1 MSRWIE
7 KNILVRPCNS
17 FLFSD
22 RFARSIISNKDVLLY
37 QSINKHKEG
46 LSSNVLFFLALVW
59 FVLATGLALQGDQD
73 GKTSMQIM
81 EAFGILKHQGNDR
94 ADISIDL
101 TSRRLNITRKEN
113 L

>member
-1 MSRWIE
+1 M
-7 KNILVRPCNS
+7 
-17 FLFSD
+17 
-22 RFARSIISNKDVLLY
+22 Y
-37 QSINKHKEG
+37 Y
-46 LSSNVLFFLALVW
+46 SSLVW

-81 EAFGILKHQGNDR
+81 EAFGILKHKGNDR
-94 ADISIDL
+94 VDISIDL